1 MKIATLFGI
10 AGLCAG
16 LAATPGA
23 AAADYPE
30 LDLTFA
36 SYVSADLP
44 QSQADLWWAEQIH
57 ERSGGKIS
65 IRFFWSQTLGKSTE
79 LLQLVASGA
88 VDFASPSIGYY
99 ASNFPLSNVHQ
110 LPMVLPDNRVA
121 QIVATEVAEL
131 PAVKAEYEAAGVV
144 PLVWHSLPTYRV
156 LCNSAIDSVEDF
168 RGLKIRSFG
177 KYVPMMWDSLGA
189 TGVNVLA
196 PEMYEGLQR
205 GNVDCTYISP
215 DFAHAYKL
223 EEVAA
228 YFNDANF
235 GAISAWTTFV
245 NADKWNAWPEPVRQL
260 ILEVSAEAAARER
273 EAVYKAADDARA
285 AMLASGM
292 TEVAFGD
299 PAALKAAVPDFLE
312 IWVGQMEA
320 QGLGDQARTV
330 AETVRKRVEAAVTA
344 AN

>member
-1 MKIATLFGI
+1 MNSLTRLAAFAL
-10 AGLCAG
+10 AAG
-16 LAATPGA
+16 LAATPA
-23 AAADYPE
+23 LAEDYPE
-30 LDLTFA
+30 LELKFA

-44 QSQADLWWAEQIH
+44 QSKADIWWADQIH
-57 ERSGGKIS
+57 ERSGGKIT
-65 IRFFWSQTLGKSTE
+65 IQFFWSQTLGKSTE

-110 LPMVLPDNRVA
+110 LPMVLPDNRIA

-144 PLVWHSLPTYRV
+144 PLLWHSLPTYRV
-156 LCNSAIDSVEDF
+156 LCNTAIDEVGDF
-168 RGLKIRSFG
+168 KGLKIRSFG
-177 KYVPMMWDSLGA
+177 KYVPMMWDQLGA

-223 EEVAA
+223 EEVAK

-245 NADKWNAWPEPVRQL
+245 NAEEWKAWPESVRSL
-260 ILEVSAEAAARER
+260 ILEVSAEAAVRER
-273 EAVYKAADDARA
+273 EAVYQAAADAQA

-292 TEVAFGD
+292 TEVAFAD
-299 PAALKAAVPDFLE
+299 PDALKAAVPDFLE
-312 IWVGQMEA
+312 VWVGQMEQ
-320 QGLGDQARTV
+320 QGLGDQARAV
-330 AETVRKRVEAAVTA
+330 ADLVRERVAKASA